1 MPSDVEHSRRTL
13 LDAARVEPSRRERR
27 RLLIASGYF
36 LMVFAFSAVEILYQ
50 SLSRRIVDRPERW
63 FAWIVFGCP

>member
-27 RLLIASGYF
+27 RLLIASGCY
-36 LMVFAFSAVEILYQ
+36 LMVFAFSAVEILH
-50 SLSRRIVDRPERW
+50 
-63 FAWIVFGCP
+63 